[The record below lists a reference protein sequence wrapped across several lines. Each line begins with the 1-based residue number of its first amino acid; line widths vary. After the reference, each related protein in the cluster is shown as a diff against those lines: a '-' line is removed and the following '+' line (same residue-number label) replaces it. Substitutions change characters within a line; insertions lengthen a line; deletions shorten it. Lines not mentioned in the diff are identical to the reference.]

1 VNWWLFLQ
9 LIILIVVLALCVG
22 AAAENFVDNLYKRR
36 QENEAASDERQG
48 RTVFRGRSDT

>member
-1 VNWWLFLQ
+1 MNWWLFVQ

-48 RTVFRGRSDT
+48 RTVFRGRSDS